1 MEHMHGAKVVVNWG
15 RINDW
20 TFNRAGRLPVQIDA
34 VKVQRT
40 RDIRNPIH
48 GFPLARAGIQVAA
61 GPGRRALGGDEPWV
75 VTRLAR
81 KPSPSRTEGIAVL
94 FAEEYAVEV
103 IGVVGGGAG
112 AATPAGSGHATAIC
126 QRRADD
132 KDIP

>member
-1 MEHMHGAKVVVNWG
+1 MHGPKVVGKWG

-20 TFNRAGRLPVQIDA
+20 TFNRASGLPVQIDA
-34 VKVQRT
+34 VIVQRT
-40 RDIRNPIH
+40 PDLQIHIH

-94 FAEEYAVEV
+94 FAEGYAVEV

-112 AATPAGSGHATAIC
+112 ADTRAGSGHARVIC
-126 QRRADD
+126 KRRADD